1 MDLHDRTNG
10 HAEVDNGPRG
20 DEGGDLESSSCD
32 FGNLSLDTPEH
43 PPLSSSLEAEQRLLR
58 EMGWKEEASDDDTYA
73 PLTEEELREFQ
84 NLTKL
89 RPTALP
95 DRVALWSPRRVTN
108 LAIPLGNG
116 CSSSSSSSDSE
127 SDSN

>member
-1 MDLHDRTNG
+1 
-10 HAEVDNGPRG
+10 
-20 DEGGDLESSSCD
+20 
-32 FGNLSLDTPEH
+32 
-43 PPLSSSLEAEQRLLR
+43 
-58 EMGWKEEASDDDTYA
+58 MGWKEEASDDDTYA

-95 DRVALWSPRRVTN
+95 DRAALWSPRRATN
-108 LAIPLGNG
+108 LATPLGNG